1 MVVGALPPSLAPLLS
16 GSYRNVKPI
25 RHMSSPSPTSRAA
38 LACAALLC
46 LASTSHAELYL
57 PPANSFVTTPSGSE
71 TIVQLQDTSGSI
83 ATAQTTLNNA
93 RTAHP
98 SAILVLNLD
107 ATTYSVDTTGL
118 VLGSNE
124 CLVLSP
130 TTTIQAASSTSTAGY
145 LVQVATGSTNV
156 SISGGTFNGTGAN
169 LNCIQ
174 VAASTRVNIS
184 NLTAS
189 NCASNVIQ
197 VYGPGQTT
205 FDSELT
211 IANCTISQGTSTYS
225 GISLHN
231 ATQAAILDNTISG
244 FTSGSAI
251 YAKNCAYCTIAE
263 NTCSSSTNGI
273 YVLGNNNSITDNTC
287 SADGTGIVL
296 AGNAG
301 ATSAN
306 LCTSNTLNNN
316 TTVAISASGIGDTIF
331 DNVLSGNTATLTL
344 AGSGNNVIARKAA
357 LTTGQNYFYP
367 PLVDD
372 QHSTTIVA
380 GKNRTDVTITSNGST
395 TLSSVQSQYNT
406 ARSNNPNNVIVLHLG
421 GTGFVGDSTL
431 TLSSYTCVILTT
443 TIHVNSG
450 VNAISASGAS
460 YVSISGGTIDGG
472 NAAKTAIT
480 FSSGCFMVQVDGMTI
495 QNFGPITPRGSGT
508 DAVHTSG
515 SGTPFLMTRCTV
527 NQGSNRGLWLESAG
541 YQAVVSRNTFSN
553 FNEDGIDC
561 DAHTATSL
569 IKYNTCSGNYRAGIF
584 VEQGDAYDVLLG
596 NTCTTNHRSGIS
608 VWNNGVNSNISP
620 TEYNSVICNIC
631 DSSVVGTPSSGSG
644 NSTGYGLET
653 GSQAGSA
660 YQEYVTHNFCFN
672 NEVESNQ
679 GTGQQDVDIGQGSG
693 GSTGSVQNYFS
704 DNIVVN
710 NASVNGSNIATS
722 SNGGDV
728 FFNSVVPYEFDPVT
742 MSPVGSGA
750 PIGSTADANTPFG
763 ELEFLN
769 ATGTGQ
775 TLTLTTLPM
784 VAGSYSVQ
792 FGYKAYTARGQCTVK
807 IDGTQVGGTIDQY
820 SATTQYPLVTLGT
833 ISLSAGAHTIVLT
846 VTGKNASS
854 TAYTI
859 TADDFTFVGQ

>member
-1 MVVGALPPSLAPLLS
+1 MSNPYPSSRATLVV
-16 GSYRNVKPI
+16 
-25 RHMSSPSPTSRAA
+25 AA
-38 LACAALLC
+38 LACLV
-46 LASTSHAELYL
+46 STAFATLYV
-57 PPANSFVTTPSGSE
+57 PPANSFVTSPSGNE
-71 TIVQLQDTSGSI
+71 TILQLQDTSGSI

-93 RTAHP
+93 RTANP
-98 SAILVLNLD
+98 SAILILNLN
-107 ATTYSVDTTGL
+107 ASTYSVGTTGL
-118 VLGSNE
+118 VLSSNE
-124 CLVLSP
+124 SLILGPS
-130 TTTIQAASSTSTAGY
+130 TTIQAASSTSTAGY
-145 LVQVATGSTNV
+145 LVQVATGSKNV

-174 VAASTRVNIS
+174 VQASTRVNIAS
-184 NLTAS
+184 LTAS
-189 NCASNVIQ
+189 NCAANVIQ

-225 GISLHN
+225 GISLHD
-231 ATQAAILDNTISG
+231 ATQAAVLDNTISG
-244 FTSGSAI
+244 FTNGSGI
-251 YAKNCAYCTIAE
+251 YARNCAYCTLAE
-263 NTCSSSTNGI
+263 NTCTSCSNGI
-273 YVLGNNNSITDNTC
+273 YVAGNNNSVTDNTC
-287 SADGTGIVL
+287 NSNATGIVL

-380 GKNRTDVTITSNGST
+380 GKARTDLTITSNGST

-406 ARSNNPNNVIVLHLG
+406 ARTNNPNNVIVLHLG
-421 GTGFVGDSTL
+421 GTGFVGDATL

-450 VNAISASGAS
+450 VYAISASGAS

-480 FSSGCFMVQVDGMTI
+480 FSSGCSMVQVDGMTI
-495 QNFGPITPRGSGT
+495 QNFGAITPRGSAT

-527 NQGSNRGLWLESAG
+527 KQGSNRGLWLENPG
-541 YQAVVSRNTFSN
+541 YQAIVSRNTFSN

-584 VEQGDAYDVLLG
+584 VEQGDAYDALVG
-596 NTCTTNHRSGIS
+596 NTCTTNHRCGIS
-608 VWNNGVNSNISP
+608 VWNNGVSGNISP
-620 TEYNSVICNIC
+620 TQYNSVICNLC
-631 DSSVVGTPSSGSG
+631 DSSVVGTPSGGSG

-653 GSQAGSA
+653 GSQEGSA
-660 YQEYVTHNFCFN
+660 YQEYVAHNFFFN

-679 GTGQQDVDIGQGSG
+679 GTGQQDVDIGQGSNG
-693 GSTGSVQNYFS
+693 AAGSVQNYYS
-704 DNIVVN
+704 DNIVTS

-722 SNGGDV
+722 PTGGDV
-728 FFNSVVPYEFDPVT
+728 FFNSGAPYKFDPVT
-742 MSPVGSGA
+742 MSPVGGGA
-750 PIGSTADANTPFG
+750 TVGSNSDSHTPFG
-763 ELEFLN
+763 EYEYLN

-775 TLTLTTLPM
+775 TMTLTTPAM
-784 VAGSYSVQ
+784 VAGTYSVQ

-807 IDGTQVGGTIDQY
+807 IDGTQVGGTVDEY
-820 SATTQYPLVTLGT
+820 SSTTQYPLATLGT
-833 ISLSAGAHTIVLT
+833 ITLAAGTHTIVLT

-854 TAYTI
+854 SAYTI